1 MLLVRME
8 FDEERVD
15 PAVRAGGGI
24 VPVLELAALLA
35 GASGLT
41 LSTQVEI
48 DSWST
53 FLFLEG

>member
-1 MLLVRME
+1 MLLVRTE
-8 FDEERVD
+8 FDEEQVD
-15 PAVRAGGGI
+15 PAVRVGGGI

-35 GASGLT
+35 GALGLT

-48 DSWST
+48 DSRST

>member
-1 MLLVRME
+1 MLSVRME

-48 DSWST
+48 DSRSA